1 VYPLPFAEINNAKIY
16 YETDGKGPPLMIFH
30 GVRGSHRNWDFLR
43 PHLRNT
49 FQLILPDSR
58 GHGQSSELI
67 EPSTIDLYSND
78 MIALL
83 EHLEIDQAII
93 AGHSM
98 GGFIAQEFA
107 LTAPE
112 RLRGLV
118 LIATAPMVDVE
129 GALAQIEIGKLA
141 YGLEPK
147 EAVMK
152 LLDFEF
158 VEPDKIRNSPEILDF
173 LIFSAKEGIRLAN
186 SHGSAQGA
194 CAKFDIKD
202 RVKEIKVPTL
212 VIVGEQD
219 KTFPPR
225 WAEFYKDNLS
235 NVTTKLIG
243 QTSHSVQLEQPEKLA
258 KAIIEFEKSL

>member
-1 VYPLPFAEINNAKIY
+1 MPFAEINDAKIY
-16 YETDGKGPPLMIFH
+16 FELDGRGPPLMLFH
-30 GVRGSHRNWDFLR
+30 GVRGSHRNWDFVR
-43 PHLRNT
+43 PHLRDT
-49 FQLILPDSR
+49 YQLILPDSR
-58 GHGQSSELI
+58 GHGQSTELT

-83 EHLEIDQAII
+83 NHLEIDQAII

-107 LTAPE
+107 LMAPD
-112 RLRGLV
+112 RLKGLI

-129 GALAQIEIGKLA
+129 GALAQIELGKLS

-158 VEPDKIRNSPEILDF
+158 VDPDKIRNSPDILDF
-173 LIFSAKEGIRLAN
+173 LILSAEEGIRLAN

-194 CAKFDIKD
+194 CAKFNIQD
-202 RVKEIKVPTL
+202 RVKEIKTPTL
-212 VIVGEQD
+212 VIVGDQD
-219 KTFPPR
+219 TTFPPH
-225 WAEFYKDNLS
+225 WADFYKENLS
-235 NVTTKLIG
+235 TVTAKLIK
-243 QTSHSVQLEQPEKLA
+243 QTSHSVQLEQPEELA
-258 KAIIEFEKSL
+258 KAIIDFGMSL

>member
-1 VYPLPFAEINNAKIY
+1 MPFAEVNDVKIY
-16 YETDGKGPPLMIFH
+16 YELDGEGPPLMIFH

-43 PHLRNT
+43 PHLRET

-58 GHGQSSELI
+58 GHGQSTELT

-83 EHLEIDQAII
+83 DHLEIKHAII

-129 GALAQIEIGKLA
+129 GALAQIEVGKLA
-141 YGLEPK
+141 YGLEPR

-158 VEPDKIRNSPEILDF
+158 VNPEKIRNSPEILNF
-173 LIFSAKEGIRLAN
+173 LIFSAEEGIRLAN

-194 CAKFDIKD
+194 CAKFNIQD
-202 RVKEIKVPTL
+202 RVKDIQTPTL
-212 VIVGEQD
+212 VIVGDQD

-225 WAEFYKDNLS
+225 WADFYKENLS
-235 NVTTKLIG
+235 NVTAKLIE
-243 QTSHSVQLEQPEKLA
+243 QTSHNVQLEQPEELA
-258 KAIIEFEKSL
+258 KAIIEFGKSL